1 MNTESAEGGVVR
13 VTVVPVV
20 KVNEQVAPQSIPA
33 GLLVTVPVPVPAFVT
48 ARLKVCTLKVAATLF
63 AASIVTRQVPVPE
76 QAPLQPAKMAPAE
89 GAAVNVTEAPEP
101 NEAEQVAPQSIPA
114 GEEATVPVP
123 VPAFET
129 ERVNVCG
136 MKLAVTDLAAS
147 IVTEQVPVPVQAPL
161 HPVKVELA
169 AGAAVNVTEVPLLKL
184 NEQVPPQLI
193 PAGEEVT
200 VPVPLPVFATERLNV

>member
-1 MNTESAEGGVVR
+1 MNTESAEGGAVR

-20 KVNEQVAPQSIPA
+20 KVNEQVAPQLIPA

-114 GEEATVPVP
+114 GEEVTVPVP
-123 VPAFET
+123 VPVLVT
-129 ERVNVCG
+129 ERLKVCRV
-136 MKLAVTDLAAS
+136 KLALTDLAAS
-147 IVTEQVPVPVQAPL
+147 MVTIQFPTPL
-161 HPVKVELA
+161 QTPDHPVKVEFA
-169 AGAAVNVTEVPLLKL
+169 AGAAVKVTTVPLLKG
-184 NEQVPPQLI
+184 NEQVAPQLI

-200 VPVPLPVFATERLNV
+200 VPVPFPVLATERSKV